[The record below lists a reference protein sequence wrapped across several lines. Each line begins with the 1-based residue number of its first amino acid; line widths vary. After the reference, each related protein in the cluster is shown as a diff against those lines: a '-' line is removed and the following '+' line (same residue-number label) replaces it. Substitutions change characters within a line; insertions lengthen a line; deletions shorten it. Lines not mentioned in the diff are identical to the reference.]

1 MAMINEMVIEIKA
14 LVNDTS
20 ISDVF
25 IENVL
30 KRLETFNY
38 VLLDSDIF
46 LIAFSI
52 QKVVSNIK
60 NTCNINLLPEGLESI
75 AIDRVCGEVLFSKKQ
90 TGQID
95 STFLSEDLISSIS
108 IGGTSVSYAKAQSP
122 DERLNSLISY
132 LINKGEEE
140 FVSFRKLT
148 W

>member
-1 MAMINEMVIEIKA
+1 MAMINEMVIDIKA
-14 LVNDTS
+14 IVNDES
-20 ISDVF
+20 ISDLF
-25 IENVL
+25 IENIL
-30 KRLETFNY
+30 KRLETLNY
-38 VLLDSDIF
+38 TIVDSDNF
-46 LIAFSI
+46 VIAFSI
-52 QKVVSNIK
+52 DKVIRNIK
-60 NTCNINLLPEGLESI
+60 NICNISTIPTGLEST
-75 AIDRVCGEVLFSKKQ
+75 AIDRVCGDVLFSKKQ

-95 STFLSEDLISSIS
+95 STFLSEELISSIS